1 MVQGSTQSQIQQ
13 GDLGL
18 DGHEHVHQFPSCGFD
33 LALGFAILAPTHT
46 NGMKKNYLVHR
57 FKMF

>member
-18 DGHEHVHQFPSCGFD
+18 DGHEHVAAALFQN
-33 LALGFAILAPTHT
+33 LALGLRYSCT
-46 NGMKKNYLVHR
+46 NPHKWHEEQLPGPP
-57 FKMF
+57 F